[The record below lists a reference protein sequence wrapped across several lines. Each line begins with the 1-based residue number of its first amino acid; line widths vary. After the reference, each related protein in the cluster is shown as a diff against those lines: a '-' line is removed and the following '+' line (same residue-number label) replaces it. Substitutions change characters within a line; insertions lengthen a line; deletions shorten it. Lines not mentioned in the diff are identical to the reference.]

1 MLLAHRA
8 LDLRSKMRSGAAA
21 SFLLAIFVFVSLSS
35 MPVESAVASIDL
47 GSEWMKVAVV
57 NLKPGQSPISI
68 VINEMSK
75 RKSPA
80 LVGFNA
86 GNRLV
91 GEEAAGIAAR
101 YPNKVYSQFRDMIG
115 KPYKYVKDIID
126 SLYLPFDLVEDSR
139 GAAGFKTD
147 DGVVYSA
154 EELLAMILRY
164 GMGLAES
171 HTRSPIKDAVI
182 SVPPYFGQAER
193 RGVLQAAQLAGINVL
208 SLINEHSGAALQY
221 GIDKDFS
228 NNSGHVIF
236 YDMGSRN
243 TYAALVYFSAYNTK
257 EFGKTVFVNQFQIK
271 DVSWKTNLGGQNM
284 ELRLVEH
291 FADEF
296 NKELGNGADV
306 RNSPKAM
313 AKLKKQV
320 KRTKEILSTNTVAPL
335 SVESLYD
342 EQDFRSTISREKFE
356 EICEDLWEQSLLP
369 VEEILKHS
377 NLTVDDVL
385 AIELIGGA
393 TRVPKLQAKLQ
404 EFLRRKDLDKHLDA
418 DEAIALGSSL
428 LAANLSDGIKLNR
441 KLGMIDG
448 SSYGFMVEL
457 TGVDL
462 VKDESTH
469 FLLVPRMKKMP
480 IKLFRSI
487 KHSKDFDV
495 SLSYDGAYELP
506 PGVSSAKFV
515 EFSVSGLAEAAE
527 RYSTRNLSSPIKATM
542 HFSLSR
548 SGLISFDRAEAVIEL
563 SEWVEVPKNIK
574 TSETNATNSLN
585 AIENLNLSAEGS
597 PMDFKD
603 SKKESMDI
611 DNEPNSGINAEVKD
625 NVAVET
631 EKVLKR
637 RTFKVPLKIV
647 EKQIAP
653 GILSKEM
660 FLEVKT
666 RLDDLDKKD
675 LERRRTA
682 ELKNS
687 LEEYIYSIREKLDDN
702 EEIKK
707 ISSEDELGL
716 FEEKLS
722 EAQDWL
728 YTDGEDASANEFKK
742 RLDSLK
748 AIGDPIFFRL
758 SELTARP
765 TAYESAHNY
774 LVDIQKVVDNWEK
787 NKPWLPKSRVDEILS
802 DADKFD
808 SWLKE
813 KEALQKMTSQLITP
827 VITSEEI
834 YDRVSEIQD
843 KISSV
848 NRIPKPKTK
857 VEKAPKEEESI
868 SQENSTN
875 ASKLAPDK
883 NSTQKDQSTE
893 ESSKSPS
900 TNLEA
905 EPELHDEL

>member
-1 MLLAHRA
+1 
-8 LDLRSKMRSGAAA
+8 MRSGVAA
-21 SFLLAIFVFVSLSS
+21 FLILPIFLVIFLSAT
-35 MPVESAVASIDL
+35 PVEPAVASIDL

-57 NLKPGQSPISI
+57 NLKPGQIPISI

-80 LVGFNA
+80 LVAFNA

-91 GEEAAGIAAR
+91 GEEAAGITAR
-101 YPNKVYSQFRDMIG
+101 YPSKVYSQVRDMIG
-115 KPYKYVKDIID
+115 KPYQYVKDMID

-164 GMGLAES
+164 GMSLAES
-171 HTRSPIKDAVI
+171 HPRSPIRDAVI
-182 SVPPYFGQAER
+182 AIPPYFGQTER

-208 SLINEHSGAALQY
+208 SLIHEHSGAALQY

-228 NNSGHVIF
+228 NESRHVIF

-243 TYAALVYFSAYNTK
+243 TYAALVYFSAYNAK
-257 EFGKTVFVNQFQIK
+257 EFGKAVSVNQFQVK
-271 DVSWKTNLGGQNM
+271 DVRWKTNLGGQNM

-296 NKELGNGADV
+296 NKQLGNGVDV

-320 KRTKEILSTNTVAPL
+320 KRTKEILSANTMAPL

-342 EQDFRSTISREKFE
+342 ERDFRSTISREKFE
-356 EICEDLWEQSLLP
+356 ELCEDLWEQSLAP
-369 VEEILKHS
+369 VKEVLKHS
-377 NLTVDDVL
+377 DLKVNDIYAV
-385 AIELIGGA
+385 ELIGGA

-404 EFLRRKDLDKHLDA
+404 EFLGRKDLDKHLDA

-457 TGVDL
+457 IGSDL
-462 VKDESTH
+462 VKDESTQ

-487 KHSKDFDV
+487 KHNKDFVV
-495 SLSYDGAYELP
+495 SLSYESAYELP
-506 PGVSSAKFV
+506 PGVFSVQFV
-515 EFSVSGLAEAAE
+515 QFSVSGLTEATE
-527 RYSTRNLSSPIKATM
+527 RYSARNLSSPIKATM

-548 SGLISFDRAEAVIEL
+548 SGLVSLDRAEAVIEL
-563 SEWVEVPKNIK
+563 SEWVEVPKSIN
-574 TSETNATNSLN
+574 TAETNASNALN
-585 AIENLNLSAEGS
+585 ATETLNLSTEGS
-597 PMDFKD
+597 PMDIQD
-603 SKKESMDI
+603 SKKEI
-611 DNEPNSGINAEVKD
+611 PNTENETNSSDVSAEVND
-625 NVAVET
+625 NVGAET
-631 EKVLKR
+631 EKVLKK

-647 EKQIAP
+647 EKQIGP
-653 GILSKEM
+653 GVLSKEM
-660 FLEVKT
+660 LFEVKT
-666 RLDDLDKKD
+666 RLEELDKKD

-687 LEEYIYSIREKLDDN
+687 LEEYIYSTREKLDDN

-707 ISSEDELGL
+707 ISSQEELRS
-716 FEEKLS
+716 FVEKLS
-722 EAQDWL
+722 EVQDWL
-728 YTDGEDASANEFKK
+728 YTDGEDASANEFEE

-765 TAYESAHNY
+765 AAYESARVY
-774 LVDIQKVVDNWEK
+774 LGDIQKSCYSKDIIVDNWEK
-787 NKPWLPKSRVDEILS
+787 NKPWLPKSRVDEI
-802 DADKFD
+802 
-808 SWLKE
+808 
-813 KEALQKMTSQLITP
+813 
-827 VITSEEI
+827 
-834 YDRVSEIQD
+834 
-843 KISSV
+843 SSV
-848 NRIPKPKTK
+848 NRIPKPKPK
-857 VEKAPKEEESI
+857 VEKAPKEEEST
-868 SQENSTN
+868 SKENSTN
-875 ASKLAPDK
+875 ASNSNSDE

-893 ESSKSPS
+893 ESSSSPS
-900 TNLEA
+900 TNV